1 MREWR
6 EKRKMIRERISDV
19 DEGSREQKKMI
30 REVKN
35 CEDSGSQNP

>member
-6 EKRKMIRERISDV
+6 EKRKTIRERISDV

-30 REVKN
+30 REVEN